1 MRKILSP
8 ILIMLSMLSAL
19 SVMTSYV
26 HAQDNWNILAVDT
39 NTHSINLTN
48 EIIDASGATSLKVP
62 YPINTN
68 DAVRLDYILSAF
80 ATRTNLYNVTG
91 SVVVSNSLTFTI
103 PLLYSPVNLADCRFY
118 LSTTNGAPISRRAK
132 ISIMQN
138 NSGRC
143 TDLIYLYTNQL
154 YYSTTTTVAGVVDAY
169 TNVVGDASGFIIN
182 DMYVKPQ
189 ANPVTWQTVSNY
201 SSTVVYWNCS
211 NMVSIAVGGLIS
223 HVNRFQIPWYIDK
236 NGGTNLNV
244 NIQWTSGYTNT
255 IGYSIDYYRK

>member
-1 MRKILSP
+1 
-8 ILIMLSMLSAL
+8 MLAI
-19 SVMTSYV
+19 VTSCI

-62 YPINTN
+62 YPVNTN
-68 DAVRLDYILSAF
+68 DAARLDYVLSAF

-91 SVVVSNSLTFTI
+91 SVVVSNSLSFTI
-103 PLLYSPVNLADCRFY
+103 PLLYSPANLADCRFY
-118 LSTTNGAPISRRAK
+118 LSTTNGAPVSRRAIIRIK
-132 ISIMQN
+132 QKPDD
-138 NSGRC
+138 RC

-154 YYSTTTTVAGVVDAY
+154 YYSTTTTVSGAADTY

-201 SSTVVYWNCS
+201 NATTVFWNCS
-211 NMVSIAVGGLIS
+211 NMVTIAVGGLIS
-223 HVNRFQIPWYIDK
+223 HVNRFQIPWYLDK
-236 NGGTNLNV
+236 NGGTNLYV

-255 IGYSIDYYRK
+255 IGYDISYFRK